1 MLYASNLFNS
11 LIFANLLFV
20 KLLMFLLKNSFDDKY
35 FLKIM
40 VDNWGFYS
48 KWIEW
53 MGFLSVVWLIRI
65 SVRFSQE
72 IMGLM
77 GRFYFEGSEYGFNC
91 LRTDKQ
97 SVNIDGLF
105 YITLTVAVILLHQ
118 LSLLSLPHHYL
129 CRFQSWLGKFWVDWW
144 GFS

>member
-11 LIFANLLFV
+11 LIFASLLFV

-53 MGFLSVVWLIRI
+53 MGFLSVVWLWRIRGGN
-65 SVRFSQE
+65 SQVM
-72 IMGLM
+72 MGLVLRGYFSTYFPFTYLPM
-77 GRFYFEGSEYGFNC
+77 IFPSLSKSMMSQGILSAVPFLSNYLECGRLSEFLLFFFFVVKFLC
-91 LRTDKQ
+91 L
-97 SVNIDGLF
+97 
-105 YITLTVAVILLHQ
+105 
-118 LSLLSLPHHYL
+118 
-129 CRFQSWLGKFWVDWW
+129 
-144 GFS
+144 